1 MLTCKLSHS
10 CADHPVK
17 GLNLLKLP
25 ECHLHK
31 ISSIL
36 WLEQEAPKT
45 TQKLENKIHSVTSS
59 AFVPWHVIW
68 CTRLVTSMA
77 INYPYELTF
86 NHSFINIDS
95 INRSTEITCCDEGSK
110 KNKHLIKEILNLLA
124 KTHLKVFDLF
134 TLKSD
139 VNR

>member
-110 KNKHLIKEILNLLA
+110 KTNIW
-124 KTHLKVFDLF
+124 
-134 TLKSD
+134 
-139 VNR
+139 